1 MLGIGLHNNSAG
13 AFHAVVLQ
21 YGIQIR
27 HIRSGIAG
35 EHQKF
40 SAVFQVGNDFICLIL
55 GEIGGRGH
63 DHKLLGILRD
73 IVCHQGKI
81 TDFHIVFINCIT
93 EVRRKIALGSL
104 AVAGYPVNLRV
115 VFTRHIRDGAGNLT
129 LAVKAG
135 RLCLIGL
142 IVCGSLPHI
151 TVADH
156 LALIAA
162 YDNYTVCS
170 YRLIGILTRK
180 FRIQIRVF
188 CLYFDMVRKL
198 IVVLQQLLDGVILTA
213 LLHNIIQGNV
223 LIEIL

>member
-1 MLGIGLHNNSAG
+1 MLGIGLYNNSTG

-55 GEIGGRGH
+55 GEIGGWGH
-63 DHKLLGILRD
+63 DYKLLGILRN
-73 IVCHQGKI
+73 IICHQSKI
-81 TDFHIVFINCIT
+81 TDLHIVFVNGIT
-93 EVRRKIALGSL
+93 EVCREITLGSL

-115 VFTRHIRDGAGNLT
+115 VFTRHIRDSTGNLT

-142 IVCGSLPHI
+142 IVRGSLPHI

-156 LALIAA
+156 LALVTA
-162 YDNYTVCS
+162 YGNHTICS

-198 IVVLQQLLDGVILTA
+198 IVVLQQLLDRIVFAAFLYDIV
-213 LLHNIIQGNV
+213 QGDV
-223 LIEIL
+223 LIEVL